1 MHVDRKEDLEAERA
15 MRAGLRA
22 PWGANVPKVAIPD
35 WPEVTFRTDGPF
47 LVALA
52 RLGGRQVIADALEH
66 ARSLDPR
73 QQLRRRLEWRV
84 ESGLTGELV

>member
-1 MHVDRKEDLEAERA
+1 MYVDRKEDLEAERA

-35 WPEVTFRTDGPF
+35 WPDVTFRVDGPF

-52 RLGGRQVIADALEH
+52 RLGRGVIADAVEH
-66 ARSLDPR
+66 ARSFDPR
-73 QQLRRRLEWRV
+73 QELRRRLEWRV
-84 ESGLTGELV
+84 ESGLRGELV